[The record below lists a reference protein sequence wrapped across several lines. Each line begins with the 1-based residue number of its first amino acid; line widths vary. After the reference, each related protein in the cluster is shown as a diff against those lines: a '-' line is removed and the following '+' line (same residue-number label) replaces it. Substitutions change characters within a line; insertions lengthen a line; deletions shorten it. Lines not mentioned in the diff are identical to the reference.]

1 MNKRLRIALAV
12 AVIVLAVAAAGFF
25 WYVSDYYHADEM
37 AMAVMSGTAVR
48 KEGNLTILS
57 PAVPGDAGLIFYP
70 GGKVEHTA
78 YLPLLEQLR
87 QNGITCVLVEM
98 PYRLAVFNPNAAE
111 RVFEK
116 LPDIQNWYMGGH
128 SLGGAMAG
136 SCASENL
143 DRVKGLVLLG
153 SYLYGTFPPE
163 RSLIVYGSEDE
174 VLDRSKITH
183 HEYVVELA
191 GGNHAQFGNYG
202 VQKGDGTASITRKEQ
217 QRQTVEAILAFIL
230 ND

>member
-1 MNKRLRIALAV
+1 MKKRLHIALIV
-12 AVIVLAVAAAGFF
+12 AALLLVTAAGFF
-25 WYVSDYYHADEM
+25 LYVSDYYHADEM
-37 AMAVMSGTAVR
+37 AVAVISGTTVR
-48 KEGNLTILS
+48 KEGNLTILT
-57 PAVPGDAGLIFYP
+57 PAIPGDTGLIFYP

-87 QNGITCVLVEM
+87 QKGITCVLVEM
-98 PYRLAVFNPNAAE
+98 PFRLAVFNPNAAE
-111 RVFEK
+111 RVFEM
-116 LPDIQNWYMGGH
+116 LPEIQNWYMGGH

-136 SCASENL
+136 SCASKNP

-163 RSLIVYGSEDE
+163 QSLIVYGSEDE
-174 VLDRSKITH
+174 VLDRSKITY

-202 VQKGDGTASITRKEQ
+202 LQKGDGMATITREEQ
-217 QRQTVEAILAFIL
+217 QTQAAEAILAFMYQ
-230 ND
+230 

>member
-57 PAVPGDAGLIFYP
+57 PAVPGDTGLIFYP

-183 HEYVVELA
+183 QEYVVELA

>member
-57 PAVPGDAGLIFYP
+57 PAVPGDTGLIFYP

-111 RVFEK
+111 RAFEK

-143 DRVKGLVLLG
+143 DRAKGLVLLG

-183 HEYVVELA
+183 QEYVVELA

-202 VQKGDGTASITRKEQ
+202 VQKITRKEQ